1 MPLAYA
7 HQILSENARNSA
19 PDCICKQCQG
29 ALAIGRNAARSRYAR
44 VFGKDSLGSSH
55 PQSCRR
61 AALPKILHRSSPHAR
76 DPMGCIASSFLAAG
90 QHLADFARMFFSQ
103 KSPRRVSF
111 QEGFSQVLE
120 AFAAVIN
127 EILQLRIPQIGCFFS
142 TAPISAHQFRGYPAT
157 EHLGVGVPSYCT
169 LLRPARLAESGLLGS
184 FRTRVV

>member
-29 ALAIGRNAARSRYAR
+29 TLAIGRNAARSRYAR
-44 VFGKDSLGSSH
+44 VLGKDSLGSSH

-111 QEGFSQVLE
+111 QKGFFQVLE

-127 EILQLRIPQIGCFFS
+127 EILQLRIPQIGCFRRCRLLS
-142 TAPISAHQFRGYPAT
+142 KVRRPTNSADP
-157 EHLGVGVPSYCT
+157 
-169 LLRPARLAESGLLGS
+169 RPPN
-184 FRTRVV
+184 T